1 MLAGGRADAL
11 MAHDL
16 DRAFPDPRDLEDM
29 IGIVASPGTW
39 RRVPDVAGSRR
50 PVPEGRFCGI
60 LDCRVVVMRR
70 YLVVANQTL
79 QAAELRDELR
89 KRISAGPCSFFV
101 VVPDTTAAQYDPVAA
116 GGVLPQPGMWWWAT
130 YYARPA
136 TDDEATAQARQR
148 LSVMLDGLAALGVP
162 VEGDLGSCDPLEA
175 VEKVCADRQVD
186 EIIVTA
192 LPQPVSRWL
201 RADLPHQAKR
211 RFGLPVTTITTSY

>member
-1 MLAGGRADAL
+1 
-11 MAHDL
+11 
-16 DRAFPDPRDLEDM
+16 
-29 IGIVASPGTW
+29 
-39 RRVPDVAGSRR
+39 
-50 PVPEGRFCGI
+50 
-60 LDCRVVVMRR
+60 MRR

-101 VVPDTTAAQYDPVAA
+101 IVPDTKAAQYDPVAA

-136 TDDEATAQARQR
+136 TDEEATAQARQR

-175 VEKVCADRQVD
+175 IEKVCAGRQVD

-201 RADLPHQAKR
+201 KADLPHQTER